1 MAFAGGIVVAVE
13 PDAPAAQ
20 RFVDAWERDDIA
32 AMYDELTPA
41 AQEEYSLP
49 SFRGTY
55 DEAAATATVAE
66 LSAGE
71 VTEADE
77 AASVPV
83 SMRTRLFGEL
93 GGELTVPLTDGKV
106 AWAPHLVYPDL
117 DAGEQLSRETRA
129 PERAAIL
136 AADRSPLAEGPA
148 SARIVGTAAL
158 AVVGEVGSPSRSQ
171 AERLTERGFP
181 SGTLTGTSGLELAFN
196 DRLAGRPGGQ
206 LLAVPEGADADTAAG
221 RVLATSQPK
230 RGKAVRT
237 YIDPELQDATVAALG
252 SLYGGA
258 AVLDTRT
265 GAVLA
270 LAGLAYSAP
279 QPPGS
284 TFKIIT
290 ATGAL
295 DAGIVKPSDEF
306 PVESSNS
313 EIGREIPNA
322 HDELCGGTF
331 TESFA
336 NSCNTVFAP
345 LGAELGGPELVET
358 AELYGW
364 NAPPPLF
371 DRATTA
377 LIDPPQSTIPKD
389 LTESVETGESA
400 IGQGQVLATPLRDGD
415 RRGDGRQR
423 RQAPARPDR
432 PRPRAPATARHGQ
445 GHLPRDRGDTPRPDD
460 PGRHQRHRGGRGAPR
475 DPGRGEDRDRGAR
488 PERARARPGA
498 RPRRGAAPGHRRLV
512 HRVRPRGRPE
522 DRGRSDG
529 GGRRRRRR
537 HGRRADRAPDHGLL
551 LRGRVTRIYRGGKP
565 IVAPM
570 ITSAEPAIATTPA
583 AVSAG
588 SESSAIGEAGDG
600 ERRAQADQQPP
611 SPAAAAALGLDQPG
625 AGDEHAQ
632 ARDPRPGREQAA
644 HDHDGRRGDHDQ
656 HELKLARR
664 HAAAVDRLD

>member
-1 MAFAGGIVVAVE
+1 M
-13 PDAPAAQ
+13 
-20 RFVDAWERDDIA
+20 
-32 AMYDELTPA
+32 
-41 AQEEYSLP
+41 
-49 SFRGTY
+49 
-55 DEAAATATVAE
+55 AE

-148 SARIVGTAAL
+148 SARIVGSAAL

-221 RVLATSQPK
+221 RVLATSQPE

-400 IGQGQVLATPLRDGD
+400 IGQGQVLATPLQMAIVSGTVANGGKRLP
-415 RRGDGRQR
+415 
-423 RQAPARPDR
+423 APIA
-432 PRPRAPATARHGQ
+432 
-445 GHLPRDRGDTPRPDD
+445 
-460 PGRHQRHRGGRGAPR
+460 R
-475 DPGRGEDRDRGAR
+475 DPGLQPPPDTVKVTSRETAATLRDLMTQVVTNGTGVAAALPGIQVAGKTGTAELGPSALEPGQELGPGEEPPQDIDAWFT
-488 PERARARPGA
+488 AF
-498 RPRRGAAPGHRRLV
+498 AP
-512 HRVRPRGRPE
+512 
-522 DRGRSDG
+522 
-529 GGRRRRRR
+529 
-537 HGRRADRAPDHGLL
+537 
-551 LRGRVTRIYRGGKP
+551 
-565 IVAPM
+565 
-570 ITSAEPAIATTPA
+570 
-583 AVSAG
+583 
-588 SESSAIGEAGDG
+588 AGD
-600 ERRAQADQQPP
+600 PKI
-611 SPAAAAALGLDQPG
+611 AAAAMVVDAD
-625 AGDEHAQ
+625 GD
-632 ARDPRPGREQAA
+632 GGTVAA
-644 HDHDGRRGDHDQ
+644 PIVRQIMASYFGV
-656 HELKLARR
+656 E
-664 HAAAVDRLD
+664 